1 MAASN
6 FQSAI
11 RIQTRPPG
19 GSGIAIEVLCV
30 GHAAYDITLQVPYHP
45 GEDEKCLAESRVECG
60 GGPAANAAVTVARLS
75 GQSAFAGYL
84 GKDLYGERHFQEL
97 LAEGVNTDLLA
108 RGDYPTPL
116 SIILVKP
123 DGRRTVINH
132 KSQTPPLTPLPDNL
146 SSWEIGVILFDGHEP
161 DISLP
166 LLEYAKSRGIPTLLD
181 AGSVHRGTLMLAPRV
196 DFLIAS
202 AKFAREF
209 TGRAEPEAALRHLGA
224 LAPTA
229 IITLGEQGVI
239 WKRGEESGSY
249 PAFPINVID
258 TTGAGDAFHGAFAL
272 GVARKFRFS
281 KLLRFASATAALTCT
296 KSGARNGIPGAE
308 EVKQFLEKLE
318 GPDLKG
324 FGNL

>member
-1 MAASN
+1 MKKP
-6 FQSAI
+6 AI
-11 RIQTRPPG
+11 PNRYRSTLIG
-19 GSGIAIEVLCV
+19 ESGIAIDVLCI

-45 GEDEKCLAESRVECG
+45 GEDEKCFADSRVECG
-60 GGPAANAAVTVARLS
+60 GGPAANAAVTVARL
-75 GQSAFAGYL
+75 GGRSAFAGYL
-84 GKDLYGERHFQEL
+84 GNDLYGERHFREL
-97 LAEGVNTDLLA
+97 ADKGVNTDLLA

-132 KSQTPPLTPLPDNL
+132 KNQTPPLTHLPRQL
-146 SSWEIGVILFDGHEP
+146 PSWQIGAILFDGHEP

-166 LLEYAKSRGIPTLLD
+166 LAEYAKSHGVPMLLD

-209 TGRAEPEAALRHLGA
+209 TGKADPEAALPGLAA
-224 LAPTA
+224 LAPEA
-229 IITLGEQGVI
+229 IITLGERGLL

-249 PAFPINVID
+249 PAFAVEAID

-272 GVARKFRFS
+272 GVARKFGFPQ
-281 KLLRFASATAALTCT
+281 LLQFASAAAALTCT
-296 KSGARNGIPGAE
+296 KLGARKGIPGAE
-308 EVKQFLEKLE
+308 EVERFLEKLE